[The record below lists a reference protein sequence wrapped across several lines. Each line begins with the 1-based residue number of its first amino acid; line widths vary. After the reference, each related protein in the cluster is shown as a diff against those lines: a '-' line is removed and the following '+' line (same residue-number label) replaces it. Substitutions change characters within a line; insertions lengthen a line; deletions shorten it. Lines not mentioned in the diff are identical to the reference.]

1 MIRETQTPHS
11 QLRTLESTN
20 LDPTPV
26 PPVPR
31 SMLFAPCSQRG
42 FTLIELMV
50 VIAILGILAALVAPS
65 IIGRKEDAMRA
76 SAKVQI
82 RNFEQALKLFYVD
95 NGFYPSTEQGLRALV
110 EKPTIGRV
118 AQKWRE
124 GGYLERSSVPKD
136 PWGSEYVYIS
146 PGIKSRDYDMI
157 SYGADGQEG
166 GEGKDGDVQSWALDE
181 N

>member
-1 MIRETQTPHS
+1 MKKEAREPGENQRIGT
-11 QLRTLESTN
+11 E
-20 LDPTPV
+20 
-26 PPVPR
+26 PPQPDR
-31 SMLFAPCSQRG
+31 REKSG

-76 SAKVQI
+76 SAKAQI

-95 NGFYPSTEQGLRALV
+95 NGFYPSTEQGLQALV
-110 EKPTIGRV
+110 EKPAIGRIPV
-118 AQKWRE
+118 KWRE

-136 PWGSEYVYIS
+136 PWGNPYVYLS
-146 PGIKSRDYDMI
+146 PGVHNRDFDII

-166 GEGKDGDVQSWALDE
+166 GEGKDADIQSWALDE

>member
-1 MIRETQTPHS
+1 MRTEALEPATDQRIHEDTPRQH
-11 QLRTLESTN
+11 RCR
-20 LDPTPV
+20 
-26 PPVPR
+26 R
-31 SMLFAPCSQRG
+31 SG

-95 NGFYPSTEQGLRALV
+95 NGFYPSTEQGLQALV
-110 EKPTIGRV
+110 EKPTIGRIPIR
-118 AQKWRE
+118 WRE

-136 PWGSEYVYIS
+136 PWGNPFVYLS
-146 PGIKSRDYDMI
+146 PGVHSRDFDII

-166 GEGKDGDVQSWALDE
+166 GEGKDADIQSWALDD

>member
-1 MIRETQTPHS
+1 MRTEAHGPARHQRSHDHTPS
-11 QLRTLESTN
+11 QERCH
-20 LDPTPV
+20 
-26 PPVPR
+26 R
-31 SMLFAPCSQRG
+31 SG

-95 NGFYPSTEQGLRALV
+95 NGFYPSTEQGLQALV
-110 EKPTIGRV
+110 EKPAIGRIPIR
-118 AQKWRE
+118 WRE
-124 GGYLERSSVPKD
+124 GGYLERSTVPKD
-136 PWGSEYVYIS
+136 PWGNPFVYLS
-146 PGIKSRDYDMI
+146 PGVHSRDFDII

-166 GEGKDGDVQSWALDE
+166 GEGKDADIQSWALDE

>member
-1 MIRETQTPHS
+1 M
-11 QLRTLESTN
+11 RTEAQEPARNRQSH
-20 LDPTPV
+20 DDS
-26 PPVPR
+26 PR
-31 SMLFAPCSQRG
+31 QDRCQRSG

-95 NGFYPSTEQGLRALV
+95 NGFYPSTEQGLQALV
-110 EKPTIGRV
+110 EKPAIGRIPIR
-118 AQKWRE
+118 WRE

-136 PWGSEYVYIS
+136 PWGNPFVYLS
-146 PGIKSRDYDMI
+146 PGVHSRDFDII

-166 GEGKDGDVQSWALDE
+166 GEGKDADIQSWALDE